1 MMNRLIARRVTALAL
16 ALVMVVLPVASYAD
30 DGKKYFKRGLQYEA
44 NKQWDKAAEQFA
56 LAAAAKPSSAEYAL
70 HLQRALVNAGIM
82 LVERGDMLA
91 EQKDYNAA
99 YQAYRQAYAFD
110 PTNELA
116 LIKMR
121 RMLEIQGLPTDN
133 LPKGGDPAGPSYKRQ
148 APNTN
153 VKVSTSAASSV
164 APANATTTPAQ
175 PPLPRRRV
183 VQDIVYRGVPLMT
196 AIEQLAQSMRLNVV
210 FDAQSANIIRNV
222 NNFSIDLRG
231 VNPAKALEI
240 ILQSNNLMYA
250 QVDTRTIVVASD
262 LPQNR
267 MRYEQQAVRTFYI
280 KNADLNDVRTAIQGA
295 FGGGAGKQIIP
306 SKQLNAIIVRDTPAN
321 LELIEA
327 LINSLD
333 KSKAEVLID
342 INMYEISREDLLQIG
357 NQLAI
362 GDQGSLGLSNLGGI
376 GAERSATRGGPPQ
389 GIRGLG
395 ARTLIGPFGFAIG
408 LPNSAISFFQGRG
421 KTKLLAS
428 TQVHILDG
436 EQHQVRIGQR
446 VPVQTASLY
455 PGYYPPPTTGGQT
468 GSGNPN
474 TPGFGLGFGF
484 PQIQYENVGL
494 NIDMQPSVYE
504 DEIQM
509 KMKIESS
516 SVGAGPNP
524 LTPTFNQRQMSS
536 VARVKDGQTAMIAGV
551 SQNQETKSVK
561 GLPLIGLIPILGR
574 FFTTPDNKNTQSDVV
589 ITVTPHILRRADIRE
604 EDHLARDA
612 GYGPQPSRQLSI
624 EQILYLADQEEAQAG
639 QMTANAQPEKT
650 PQPPRSTIAN
660 PTPAVVNTSLPG
672 VVTVPTVAPS
682 PQPINPTSSAENRPP
697 SEVTPSTNLKKAS
710 EDDEDDEDL
719 PAPRTVTLSVRSAPQ
734 AIKGQQLNAAVI
746 ANGNAE
752 IQWAN
757 LSLSYDPNIL
767 EVKGV
772 RDGGLMR
779 AGGASPDLQFT
790 AQGGVLNVQME
801 RPAGMGGAPARGQLL
816 FIIFEVKN
824 QGHVSLMLNE
834 GTVLRSPSGQILQ
847 LKLEGTQVEVLGVK
861 SPN

>member
-1 MMNRLIARRVTALAL
+1 MKNKTVAKRAIALAL
-16 ALVMVVLPVASYAD
+16 ALAMAAALPAINYAD
-30 DGKKYFKRGLQYEA
+30 DGKKYFKRGLEYEA

-56 LAAAAKPSSAEYAL
+56 LAAAAKPSSAEYVL

-133 LPKGGDPAGPSYKRQ
+133 LPKGGDPAGPSYKRGTQ
-148 APNTN
+148 N
-153 VKVSTSAASSV
+153 VKVSTSAASSNA
-164 APANATTTPAQ
+164 APSPTTGAQ
-175 PPLPRRRV
+175 PLPPRRRV
-183 VQDIVYRGVPLMT
+183 IQDVVYRGVPLMT

-210 FDAQSANIIRNV
+210 FDAQSANMIRSI
-222 NNFSIDLRG
+222 NNFQIELRG
-231 VNPAKALEI
+231 VSPAKALEI
-240 ILQSNNLMYA
+240 ILQANNLMYA
-250 QVDTRTIVVASD
+250 QVDTRTIVVATD
-262 LPQNR
+262 VPQNR

-342 INMYEISREDLLQIG
+342 INMYEISRDDLLQIG

-395 ARTLIGPFGFAIG
+395 ARTLIGPLGFAIG

-455 PGYYPPPTTGGQT
+455 PGYYPPPTPGGQT
-468 GSGNPN
+468 GSTGTG
-474 TPGFGLGFGF
+474 TPGFGFGFGF

-574 FFTTPDNKNTQSDVV
+574 FFTTPDNKNSQSDVV

-604 EDHLARDA
+604 EDHLAREA

-624 EQILYLADQEEAQAG
+624 EQILYLADQQEAQQSPIA
-639 QMTANAQPEKT
+639 TDTQPEKA
-650 PQPPRSTIAN
+650 PAQPN
-660 PTPAVVNTSLPG
+660 PTPPAGIVNTYLPG
-672 VVTVPTVAPS
+672 VVNPPK
-682 PQPINPTSSAENRPP
+682 PQPSQPPAPTGSSSQPP
-697 SEVTPSTNLKKAS
+697 SEVVTSANLKKAS
-710 EDDEDDEDL
+710 DEDDDDDDEDM
-719 PAPRTVTLSVRSAPQ
+719 PAQKIVTLSIRSAPQ

-746 ANGNAE
+746 VNGNAE
-752 IQWAN
+752 IQSAN
-757 LSLSYDPNIL
+757 LSLSYDPNML
-767 EVKGV
+767 EVKAV
-772 RDGGLMR
+772 RDGGLLR
-779 AGGASPDLQFT
+779 AGGANPDLQFT
-790 AQGGVLNVQME
+790 SQGGILNVQME
-801 RPAGMGGAPARGQLL
+801 RPAGTGGVPARGQLL

-824 QGHVSLMLNE
+824 QGQISLMLNE
-834 GTVLRSPSGQILQ
+834 GTVLRSPSGQVLQ
-847 LKLEGTQVEVLGVK
+847 LKLQGMQIEAR
-861 SPN
+861 